1 MSRWASL
8 ADSYSDSGSV
18 SGQGDGSAGKSHLTL
33 WFEGS

>member
-18 SGQGDGSAGKSHLTL
+18 SGKGDGGAGKSHPDVTV
-33 WFEGS
+33 